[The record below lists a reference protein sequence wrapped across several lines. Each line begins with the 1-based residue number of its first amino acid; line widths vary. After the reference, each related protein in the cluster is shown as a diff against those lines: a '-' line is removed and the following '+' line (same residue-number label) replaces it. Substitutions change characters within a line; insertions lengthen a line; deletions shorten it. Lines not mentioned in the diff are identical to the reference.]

1 MAHSPQDAMYGTGM
15 EPFPPSCL
23 MPSLSRET
31 RLLAAAK
38 EGIGDRRLGPPRTEN
53 KEDLPSY
60 CLMCTT

>member
-1 MAHSPQDAMYGTGM
+1 MYGTGM